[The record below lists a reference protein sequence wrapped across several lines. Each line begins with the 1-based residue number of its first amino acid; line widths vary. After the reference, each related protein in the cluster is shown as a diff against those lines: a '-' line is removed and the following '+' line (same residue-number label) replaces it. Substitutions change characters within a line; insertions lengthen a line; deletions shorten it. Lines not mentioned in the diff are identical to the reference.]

1 MLKKPKK
8 ITYAKAKRKAWDAF
22 SKYIRLRDEVQGCFT
37 CGVVKPYKQMQA
49 GHWIPGRHNSIL
61 FDERGYHAQ
70 CYHCNIGLKGNPVV
84 YYDRMLKDYGVEVCN
99 ELKRIDKIIIQYK
112 VIDFLGIEQK
122 YSDLVD
128 TYGK

>member
-8 ITYAKAKRKAWDAF
+8 ITYAKAKRKARDAF

-61 FDERGYHAQ
+61 FDERGCHAQ